1 MHFPKIEAASRSLV
15 LPWSSPDVGD
25 RPGSAMG
32 VRVTEM
38 AGRCQRS
45 VAGCQLPPST
55 RVRSGLFLGL
65 MTMRLLAGLRAD
77 RGGLESNHSAYNQ
90 IRELQF
96 EINRGL
102 QPDQQFEP
110 RFWSVSA
117 RRRLREVHKRGPS
130 GQLQPEAI
138 LSLRV
143 CGTCAFLC
151 RSCSSEIADS
161 RIVSTM

>member
-15 LPWSSPDVGD
+15 SPSLSPDFGG
-25 RPGSAMG
+25 RPGNAMG

-110 RFWSVSA
+110 RFSGVYRPEDDYAKFTSGV
-117 RRRLREVHKRGPS
+117 LPDSSSLKRSYLFGFA
-130 GQLQPEAI
+130 GLALFFAGAAVLKLLI
-138 LSLRV
+138 L
-143 CGTCAFLC
+143 G
-151 RSCSSEIADS
+151 
-161 RIVSTM
+161 